1 VAKVPAYLEV
11 EDYRDAEHI
20 IKQMEKHLFAHKKK
34 DFSPEESEELR
45 RHYAE
50 WFRTKCH

>member
-1 VAKVPAYLEV
+1 
-11 EDYRDAEHI
+11 
-20 IKQMEKHLFAHKKK
+20 MEKHLHTHKKK

-50 WFRTKCH
+50 WFRTRCH

>member
-1 VAKVPAYLEV
+1 VAKVPAYLDV

-20 IKQMEKHLFAHKKK
+20 IKQMEKHLHTHKKK

-50 WFRTKCH
+50 WFRTRCH